1 MYKEKI
7 PLVKMSGICKSYPG
21 VQALSNLDFELFEG
35 EVHSLCGENG
45 AGKSTLIKILTGYEQ
60 MDSGSIVYLG
70 NPIRPATT
78 LEAQM
83 MGISTV
89 YQEVN
94 LCPNLTV
101 AENIYIGRQPKN
113 RLGLVDWK
121 EIKRLAEKAMAR
133 LNLKLD
139 VNARLDEY
147 SVAIQQMV
155 AIARALDMNA
165 KVLVLDE
172 PTSSLDTSEVE
183 NLFHVVNNLK
193 KQGMGIVF
201 ISHFFEQVFEI
212 SDRIT
217 VLRNGHFVGSYA
229 IEDISRQQL
238 IEKMLGKEL
247 TEFSSGNKEE
257 TVTLEGKSVLCQ
269 MQNIGKRGTIEGI
282 NLSVEEGVVVGF
294 AGLLGSGRTETARL
308 LFGVDKADDG
318 VIRIKGEQAK
328 IRSPQNAVHYNF
340 AFCPED
346 RKREVLLLN
355 MTIRDNIILALQG
368 KNGMFR
374 RLPLKKQREIADEF
388 IEKLQIVTPSQD
400 QLVGNLSGGNQQK
413 VLVARWMVTDPDL
426 LILDE
431 PTRGIDV
438 GVKAEI
444 LKLILQ
450 LAESGRSVV
459 FISSEISEV
468 CRCAQK
474 VYVFKDRNIIGQ
486 LEGEDVQEY
495 CVMNAIAQE

>member
-1 MYKEKI
+1 M
-7 PLVKMSGICKSYPG
+7 
-21 VQALSNLDFELFEG
+21 
-35 EVHSLCGENG
+35 
-45 AGKSTLIKILTGYEQ
+45 
-60 MDSGSIVYLG
+60 
-70 NPIRPATT
+70 
-78 LEAQM
+78 
-83 MGISTV
+83 
-89 YQEVN
+89 
-94 LCPNLTV
+94 
-101 AENIYIGRQPKN
+101 
-113 RLGLVDWK
+113 
-121 EIKRLAEKAMAR
+121 
-133 LNLKLD
+133 
-139 VNARLDEY
+139 
-147 SVAIQQMV
+147 
-155 AIARALDMNA
+155 
-165 KVLVLDE
+165 
-172 PTSSLDTSEVE
+172 
-183 NLFHVVNNLK
+183 
-193 KQGMGIVF
+193 
-201 ISHFFEQVFEI
+201 
-212 SDRIT
+212 
-217 VLRNGHFVGSYA
+217 
-229 IEDISRQQL
+229 
-238 IEKMLGKEL
+238 
-247 TEFSSGNKEE
+247 
-257 TVTLEGKSVLCQ
+257 
-269 MQNIGKRGTIEGI
+269 
-282 NLSVEEGVVVGF
+282 EEGVVVGF

-346 RKREVLLLN
+346 RKREGLLLN

>member
-1 MYKEKI
+1 MCKEKI
-7 PLVKMSGICKSYPG
+7 PLVKMSGICKHYPG
-21 VQALSNLDFELFEG
+21 VQALSNVDFELFEG

-70 NPIRPATT
+70 NSIRPAST

-121 EIKRLAEKAMAR
+121 KIKTMAENAMAR

-183 NLFHVVNNLK
+183 NLFRVVNNLK

-229 IEDISRQQL
+229 VEDISRQQL

-247 TEFSSGNKEE
+247 TEFSASQKDAAISLEE
-257 TVTLEGKSVLCQ
+257 KPILCQ
-269 MQNIGKRGTIEGI
+269 MENVGKRGSIEGI
-282 NLSVEEGVVVGF
+282 DLLVEEGTVVGF

-308 LFGVDKADDG
+308 LFGVDKADEG
-318 VIRIKGEQAK
+318 QILVKGSPAK
-328 IRSPQNAVHYNF
+328 IRSPKNAVYHNF

-346 RKREVLLLN
+346 RKREGLLLD

-374 RLPLKKQREIADEF
+374 RLPIKKQRAIADEF

-413 VLVARWMVTDPDL
+413 VLVARWLVTDPDL

-474 VYVFKDRNIIGQ
+474 VYVFKDRHIIGQ
-486 LEGEDVQEY
+486 LEGENVQEY
-495 CVMNAIAQE
+495 CVMNTIAQE